1 MMKKFNEWEFETF
14 KNKVVD
20 KYRNSIKMSRVTKEN
35 DNEYK
40 IFYNKNLIYIISF
53 IPNNN
58 KKFYLWDLETKNFK
72 IRFVRKERIL

>member
-1 MMKKFNEWEFETF
+1 MKKFNEWEFETF